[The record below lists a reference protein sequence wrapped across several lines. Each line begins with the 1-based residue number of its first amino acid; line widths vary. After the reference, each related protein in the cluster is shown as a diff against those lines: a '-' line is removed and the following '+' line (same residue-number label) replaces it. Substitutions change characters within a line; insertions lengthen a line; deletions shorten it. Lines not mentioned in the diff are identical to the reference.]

1 VRHRTI
7 IALEG
12 LVLASP
18 PRVSRERAPL
28 LLPHGPHGIP
38 EGSRLTA
45 GGRGLLP
52 HGILEGPPH
61 GRRHQRGL
69 LPQGIL
75 EGSCL
80 TASHGAPASRP
91 PRGLPPHG
99 RRQRAPCLTA
109 SHGAPASR
117 PPRGLPPHGRRQ
129 RAPASRHHHGRR

>member
-1 VRHRTI
+1 MRHRTI
-7 IALEG
+7 IALEE

-52 HGILEGPPH
+52 HGILEGS
-61 GRRHQRGL
+61 RL
-69 LPQGIL
+69 TADGIR

-80 TASHGAPASRP
+80 RAS
-91 PRGLPPHG
+91 
-99 RRQRAPCLTA
+99 
-109 SHGAPASR
+109 
-117 PPRGLPPHGRRQ
+117 
-129 RAPASRHHHGRR
+129 

>member
-1 VRHRTI
+1 MRHRTI

-52 HGILEGPPH
+52 HCILEGSRLTAD
-61 GRRHQRGL
+61 GIREGSCL
-69 LPQGIL
+69 SIL

-80 TASHGAPASRP
+80 TAS
-91 PRGLPPHG
+91 
-99 RRQRAPCLTA
+99 
-109 SHGAPASR
+109 
-117 PPRGLPPHGRRQ
+117 
-129 RAPASRHHHGRR
+129 